1 MVDLMKHQWFTQ
13 AAPCVVH
20 AMIFYWKG
28 ARWHEIHFFFKQS
41 KLEGRYEQNKG
52 HWTRLEKFAHEFQR
66 LQEVLHV
73 FDLLIVTNS

>member
-1 MVDLMKHQWFTQ
+1 MVDLMKRQWFTQ

-20 AMIFYWKG
+20 AMIFLLKRCTVTWNP
-28 ARWHEIHFFFKQS
+28 FFLKQS

-73 FDLLIVTNS
+73 FDLLIVTDS

>member
-1 MVDLMKHQWFTQ
+1 MEPFLL
-13 AAPCVVH
+13 
-20 AMIFYWKG
+20 
-28 ARWHEIHFFFKQS
+28 KQS

-52 HWTRLEKFAHEFQR
+52 HWTHLEKFANEFQR